1 MAPIFFFF
9 IMWLHL
15 LLHLGTSHIYYFDI
29 VKVLVVNFIELS
41 GQKSGS
47 LIAALRVLTALV
59 YIPL

>member
-1 MAPIFFFF
+1 MAPIFFFS

-29 VKVLVVNFIELS
+29 VKFLVLVVNFHWT
-41 GQKSGS
+41 QKSGS